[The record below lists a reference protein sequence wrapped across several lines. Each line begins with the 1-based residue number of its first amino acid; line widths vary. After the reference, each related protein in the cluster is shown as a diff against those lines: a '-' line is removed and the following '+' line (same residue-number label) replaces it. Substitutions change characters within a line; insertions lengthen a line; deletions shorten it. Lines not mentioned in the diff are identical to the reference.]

1 MQRDDDWVTL
11 PVPVTP
17 GLARPVHLRAQALP
31 ARHTFPVHTHPWH
44 QLVYAVS
51 GVLVVTVRDHWFII
65 TPEQAVWVPV
75 GTPHTTGAL
84 QDAAFRTL
92 YVAEA
97 PGLPA
102 AVCVLPVSDLLK
114 ALIGELP
121 AAMGDDAYAARL
133 NAVIVEQLA
142 RQRPLDFHLPW
153 PASDRLRRL
162 CEALYQQPADDRDLS
177 AWGRDLGASP
187 RTLLRHFEREV
198 GMSLRQWRQRLRL
211 FRAIEWLGAGRG
223 VTDIALDLGYGS
235 ASAFIYMFRREMG
248 VSPAQWQRQG
258 SEPRRV
264 LALAQ
269 AQAGALA

>member
-1 MQRDDDWVTL
+1 MQRGDDWVTL
-11 PVPVTP
+11 PVPITP
-17 GLARPVHLRAQALP
+17 GLARTVQLRAQALP
-31 ARHTFPVHTHPWH
+31 ARHIFPVHTHPWH

-51 GVLVVTVRDHWFII
+51 GVLVVTVHDHWFII

-102 AVCVLPVSDLLK
+102 TVCVLPVSPLLK

-121 AAMGDDAYAARL
+121 AATGDDAYAGRL

-153 PASDRLRRL
+153 PTSDRLRRL
-162 CEALYQQPADDRDLS
+162 CEALYQQPADARDLA
-177 AWGRDLGASP
+177 AWGRELGASP

-198 GMSLRQWRQRLRL
+198 GISLREWRRRLRL

-223 VTDIALDLGYGS
+223 VTDVALDLGYAS

-258 SEPRRV
+258 NDPRRV

-269 AQAGALA
+269 PQARALA